1 MFIKLLSV
9 LVCFL
14 EGNLKERIR
23 KDLLSK
29 NGVGRLD
36 LEGRLPPSTGF
47 VCLFRLNNIGT
58 VFSFGEIK
66 VQGEFGECLPTP

>member
-1 MFIKLLSV
+1 M
-9 LVCFL
+9 
-14 EGNLKERIR
+14 KERTR
-23 KDLLSK
+23 KDLLSE

-66 VQGEFGECLPTP
+66 VEGEFGGRVPTP